1 MEQNPHPTSSSPASG
16 GLIRLQGR
24 SADLVTR
31 LGPAWATICGVIASG
46 SFDWQ
51 GQHWLWLALLILL
64 VDGGWGTLWTALG
77 GTNWATSLRRWRNWR
92 FGEPFVIPPY
102 TLPGSPG
109 DRASRW
115 LGQLRMW
122 WRDIFWPTCG
132 PAVLAIAI
140 ALPVTLVLGIFLGT
154 EVVLLSAAALAM
166 MQLGMAW
173 EGGRGVI
180 APKWNAIISLSLP
193 WLAGHATF
201 GHITLQ
207 SAGLALAFALAWGSA
222 WRAHL
227 PWERALGI
235 GTQLLGAMLLA
246 ILHNPL
252 AAGGLLLLLTP
263 QLMLLPWLQR
273 GQSASWYTQHTRP
286 WLMAAMLIAAWAL

>member
-1 MEQNPHPTSSSPASG
+1 MERNPHPTSSFPTSG

-31 LGPAWATICGVIASG
+31 LGPTWATVCGVIASG
-46 SFDWQ
+46 SFDWE
-51 GQHWLWLALLILL
+51 GQYWLRLALLILL

-77 GTNWATSLRRWRNWR
+77 GTNWATPLRRWRNWR

-115 LGQLRMW
+115 LGQLRTW
-122 WRDIFWPTCG
+122 WRDIFWPACG

-173 EGGRGVI
+173 EGGQGVI

-222 WRAHL
+222 WRAHS

-235 GTQLLGAMLLA
+235 GTQLLGAMLLV

-273 GQSASWYTQHTRP
+273 GQSTSWYTQHTRP